1 MLPQAVTEALI
12 IIIIITISIIHIHCA
27 IIIIIAVVLDV
38 TVSSNRAVDVPL
50 CQLFGGFGCCRGRW
64 SLVVRLWL
72 RQRLLLKCV
81 ADASLLRF

>member
-1 MLPQAVTEALI
+1 MLPLAVTEALI
-12 IIIIITISIIHIHCA
+12 IIIITAITIIHIHSG

-50 CQLFGGFGCCRGRW
+50 CQPLGD
-64 SLVVRLWL
+64 LVVAAGAVVWLWL
-72 RQRLLLKCV
+72 RQRLLFQCV